1 VPVRLRQTYSP
12 VVVFISASYSRLVNK
27 FELFRDPDLEDISF
41 SVTEGATAFWGALA
55 EADE

>member
-1 VPVRLRQTYSP
+1 
-12 VVVFISASYSRLVNK
+12 VNK